1 MRVVSWNDEM
11 SVGVEIIDSQHKKLL
26 EVINDLHE
34 ALGLGRGGDVTDAL
48 FQELSEYITEHFG
61 NEEQLMREHLYPELE
76 NHRRAHEGFTA
87 RVVKLKDEAKAQP
100 GKVSQEALSFLWE
113 WLIQHDVLIDKK
125 LGSFLNER
133 GVR

>member
-1 MRVVSWNDEM
+1 MRVVSWNEEM
-11 SVGVEIIDSQHKKLL
+11 SVGVERIDSQHKKLL

-34 ALGLGRGGDVTDAL
+34 ALGSGGGALVTDAL
-48 FQELSEYITEHFG
+48 FQELSEYISEHFS
-61 NEEQLMREHLYPELE
+61 NEECLMREHLYPELE
-76 NHRRAHEGFTA
+76 SHRRAHEGFTA
-87 RVVKLKDEAKAQP
+87 RVVELKDKAAA
-100 GKVSQEALSFLWE
+100 GSGNVSGEALSFLWE